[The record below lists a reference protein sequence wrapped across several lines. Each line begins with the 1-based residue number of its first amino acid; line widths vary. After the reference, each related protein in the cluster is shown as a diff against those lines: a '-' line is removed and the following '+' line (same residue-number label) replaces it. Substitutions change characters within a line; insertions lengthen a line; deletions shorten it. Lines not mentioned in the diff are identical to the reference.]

1 MKLARLLFGALLFY
15 VSLPLLGFE
24 PLQLDGTGWQVLSPN
39 TCDNPPVT
47 VENGTPL
54 YTDLKSALLF
64 DAGLSMPL
72 EAESLESMSLF
83 YGTLLSAKLP
93 VSTNS
98 MISELAQALDKDW
111 ESCYLFVRNNIKFTP
126 YKGLLRGPERTLIDR
141 EGNDADQAFLL
152 YALFRACGFSS
163 AETKISYS
171 TADYDQDFRVPLAG
185 GTNDYD
191 AAHWLGLPADG
202 TVSELTNAVT
212 NVLGPSG
219 LFYRFSLGSTPQDS
233 YLCVDHFCVVL
244 QGYPFDPSFKPR
256 KARAASASLL
266 GDMGY
271 SRSNLLVSAGGTI
284 TNGWFVQGLSS
295 VGLSD
300 ELCRMSASLATA
312 WRCENTNG
320 VATAFVG
327 SDEIV
332 PQNLNTDDVYY
343 HGKSYYGYMWDW
355 YSYEWYFSFL
365 DKSNSEKN
373 SYRYQMT
380 VIPGGSFTNNFYL
393 DELGPRTLW
402 ISFTNANG
410 ATYPAAALRLD
421 ETLIGAEGSGA
432 STSLCA
438 TALGVFRPFRY
449 EFKVS
454 GAPYALDRSVT
465 NYYVIP
471 VGFGSNTP
479 EGMREW
485 TAREV
490 ARLKGRGAAEDGPAL
505 RVSVLHSLGQ
515 QWIYQCAAVN
525 TLYAR
530 LGGYQWHSFFEV
542 GISGHE
548 QASFFDFKTGCDYT
562 SRTGEPFFYG
572 GLLFSSALEH
582 GVLDQ
587 ANGPDRLSV
596 STVRVLSLNSSNE
609 IPILLVSSSNWQ
621 TVRTSLVSYTDSD
634 LSYLDGQ
641 IPLGQKFLLPQNGT
655 LTLGQW
661 SGTGFFVYGPKG
673 NGSLLSGGLG
683 GGDSTTFGATLADNI
698 IIDNFQFLNQ
708 LATVQEILSADPVDM
723 RSGAAVIS
731 RTDLAL
737 GGPTPLVWSRHYD
750 SRRKGTD
757 SEVGRGWSQSFQTKI
772 TAHADIEGMTGLGS
786 PAACAASAVAFSV
799 VRDLMSGD
807 ESAQNFMLATLVA
820 DWWAAQLLQSGVT
833 VTADGRYL
841 SFTRLPDGSYEPAPG
856 VTASMSGDTPS
867 GYLLQER
874 LGRAWHFATNGLL
887 TSVQDP
893 SGNNV
898 GLIYDSGTNLVAV
911 TNAFGG
917 RFDLSRSGG
926 RISSVNDSAGRSIS
940 YVYSPD
946 GCLTGVT
953 DVAGYTWK
961 LAYDADGNFI
971 SETTPSGTVTVLNT
985 YNEFGQVTN
994 QLSAAGD
1001 PWRFGYAAGWRS
1013 WEEDPFLNSTHHE
1026 FTPEGRPVR
1035 RVEKDNGISD
1045 FAYDSRGHVV
1055 TNTDML
1061 GRSTVMSFDASN
1073 RLSRVIEAANSQQA
1087 RTNYFSYDTRH
1098 RLAVLT
1104 NALGLATS
1112 FSYDDADRLAAMI
1125 FADGSSVS
1133 NVWSASGL
1141 LTSERRLSPSGAI
1154 VRQTDYSHH
1163 PVSGMPATKTVTG
1176 CGLEAIHE
1184 SYGWDAT
1191 GNLIAHTNANGHA
1204 TYFAYDPRGLLTNTV
1219 DASGAVTRRTY
1230 TPEGRL
1236 HMVTDP
1242 LGRTNIFRWTVA
1254 GELDSVTRPDGTVST
1269 NAYDA
1274 LGNLATF
1281 TDARGR
1287 QLSFERDAMGR
1298 PLRRYTAAWEERF
1311 YYDLAGA
1318 VTARVDAVSVS
1329 TRTVFDALGRATN
1342 QVDGLGL
1349 VWRDSYDPLDR
1360 LTSSTDPRNRV
1371 NQAAYDSLGR
1381 LTASVRPSGATQ
1393 RFGYDSLGNR
1403 TSFTNAQGNVY
1414 TMAFDGLGRMTA
1426 ATNALGMQ
1434 AFRAWYDP
1442 AGNLTNRVDGVSN
1455 EISFQYDALERLT
1468 LRSSASSEERFGYD
1482 SVGNLLSTS
1491 NATAQL
1497 TFGYDV
1503 MDRLMAATNRIS
1515 VSQSSSFE
1523 YPISYKRDSGGLVT
1537 NILYAAGKSVSRSYD
1552 ADGNLTGVKDWLGH
1566 EWTFSYNGA
1575 GRPTGGFSPG
1585 SFTHGF
1591 SYDAAGR
1598 LSGWSVSSITG
1609 RTIARDAAGIRT
1621 RDTVTVGAMP
1631 TLGTDRRA
1639 VNAFDSADKLVS
1651 SSVSYGTNAPI
1662 SETYAYN
1669 LNGSLTNIVSGT
1681 NLAFAATYTEFGQL
1695 SSFAQ
1700 SSTNAFMQLS
1710 YDAIGN
1716 RVVTGDRFWVT
1727 DHADPLKR
1735 PLMECST
1742 NGVVLRYYLWGNGR
1756 LLGFIDSEGALTIAH
1771 SDEQGNVVALTASNG
1786 AVLFTAQYGPHGE
1799 NWGSTGT
1806 NSTPFAW
1813 LGGYGVL
1820 AGSYFSPSDP
1830 NFSLYLTRHRL
1841 YSATLKRFLSS
1852 DPMGLSGGLNL
1863 YAYGEGDPL
1872 SYIDPLGLRG
1882 QSWSD
1887 ILFDNM
1893 LASLGTT
1900 ALGPSALALYYGVN
1914 MQISMANSYY
1924 QNYLFYGG
1932 GMAASLYAAN
1942 ETLNPAV
1949 GALKYGSEAIE
1960 GIGMQYYNSGY
1971 ALSTGDR
1978 WISGGQASVNAVAT
1992 IFIGIAGAK
2001 LAAITGTSKTPSIRT
2016 DITLSGGRSGQNV
2029 KNLIAPKNSIVKG
2042 TGGRVYVTDDKGHV
2056 ILDVTAERVKPVI
2069 PGQGFGPKR
2078 PPTKEELT
2086 WIEKLHGGT
2095 K

>member
-1 MKLARLLFGALLFY
+1 MKLARSSLGALLFY

-24 PLQLDGTGWQVLSPN
+24 PLQLDGTGWQVLSPS
-39 TCDNPPVT
+39 TCANPPVT
-47 VENGTPL
+47 VEKGTPL
-54 YTDLKSALLF
+54 YTDLKSGLLF
-64 DAGLSMPL
+64 DAELSMSL
-72 EAESLESMSLF
+72 EAESLESLSLF

-98 MISELAQALDKDW
+98 MIAELAQALDKDW
-111 ESCYLFVRNNIKFTP
+111 ESCYLFVRNSIKFTP
-126 YKGLLRGPERTLIDR
+126 YKGILRGPERTLIDR
-141 EGNDADQAFLL
+141 EGNDADQALLL

-163 AETKISYS
+163 ADTKICYS
-171 TADYDQDFRVPLAG
+171 TADYDQDFWVPLAG

-191 AAHWLGLPADG
+191 AAHWLGLPPDG
-202 TVSELTNAVT
+202 TVSELTNAIA

-219 LFYRFSLGSTPQDS
+219 LFYRFSQGSTPQDS

-256 KARAASASLL
+256 KARAPSASLL

-271 SRSNLLVSAGGTI
+271 SRSNLLVSAGGTM
-284 TNGWFVQGLSS
+284 TNDWFVQGLSS
-295 VGLSD
+295 GGLSD

-312 WRCENTNG
+312 WRGENSNG

-332 PQNLNTDDVYY
+332 PQDLSTDGSYY
-343 HGKSYYGYMWDW
+343 HGESYYIW
-355 YSYEWYFSFL
+355 YWFENEGYFSFL

-380 VIPGGSFTNNFYL
+380 VIPGGSFTNNFFL

-402 ISFTNANG
+402 ISFTNTNG
-410 ATYPAAALRLD
+410 ATYPAAVLRLD
-421 ETLIGAEGSGA
+421 ETLIGAEASGA

-454 GAPYALDRSVT
+454 GAPYALERSVT

-471 VGFGSNTP
+471 VGFGSNTS

-490 ARLKGRGAAEDGPAL
+490 ARLKGRGASEDDPKL
-505 RVSVLHSLGQ
+505 RVAVLHSLGQ

-548 QASFFDFKTGCDYT
+548 RASFFDFKTGCDYT

-587 ANGPDRLSV
+587 ANGPDRPSV

-621 TVRTSLVSYTDSD
+621 SVRSSLVSYTASD

-661 SGTGFFVYGPKG
+661 SGTGFFAYGPKG

-683 GGDSTTFGATLADNI
+683 GGDPTTLGATLADNI
-698 IIDNFQFLNQ
+698 IIYNFQFLNQ
-708 LATVQEILSADPVDM
+708 SSRVREILSADPVDM

-731 RTDLAL
+731 RSDLSL

-772 TAHADIEGMTGLGS
+772 TTHADIEGMTGLGS

-820 DWWAAQLLQSGVT
+820 DWWASQLLQSGVT

-856 VTASMSGDTPS
+856 VTASMSVDTPS

-874 LGRAWHFATNGLL
+874 LGRAWLFATNGILE
-887 TSVQDP
+887 SVQDP

-898 GLIYDSGTNLVAV
+898 GLVYSDGTTLVAV
-911 TNAFGG
+911 TNTFGG
-917 RFDLSRSGG
+917 RFDLNRSGG
-926 RISSVNDSAGRSIS
+926 RITSVSDNAGHSVS
-940 YVYSPD
+940 YAYSPD

-953 DVAGYTWK
+953 DAAGYTWK

-1001 PWRFGYAAGWRS
+1001 AWRFGYAAGWRS
-1013 WEEDPFLNSTHHE
+1013 WEADPFLNRTHHG
-1026 FTPEGRPVR
+1026 FTAEGRPVR

-1073 RLSRVIEAANSQQA
+1073 RLSRVIEAANTQQA
-1087 RTNYFSYDTRH
+1087 RTNYFSYDSRH
-1098 RLAVLT
+1098 RLTVLT
-1104 NALGLATS
+1104 NALGLATI

-1133 NVWSASGL
+1133 NVWSAIGL
-1141 LTSERRLSPSGAI
+1141 LTSERRLSPSGGI
-1154 VRQTDYSHH
+1154 LRQTDYAHN
-1163 PVSGMPATKTVTG
+1163 PASGMPVTRTVTG
-1176 CGLEAIHE
+1176 DGLETIRE
-1184 SYGWDAT
+1184 SYGWDAA
-1191 GNLIAHTNANGHA
+1191 GNLTIHTNANGHA
-1204 TYFAYDPRGLLTNTV
+1204 TRFAYDPRGLLTNTV
-1219 DASGAVTRRTY
+1219 DASGAGTSRTY

-1236 HMVTDP
+1236 YTVTDP
-1242 LGRTNIFRWTVA
+1242 FSRTSIFRWTTS
-1254 GELDSVTRPDGTVST
+1254 GELASVIRPDGSVIT
-1269 NAYDA
+1269 NAYDV
-1274 LGNLATF
+1274 LGNLAAF

-1298 PLRRYTAAWEERF
+1298 PLRRYTTAWEERF
-1311 YYDLAGA
+1311 HYDLAGA
-1318 VTARVDAVSVS
+1318 VTARVDAASVS
-1329 TRTVFDALGRATN
+1329 TRTVYDALGRATN
-1342 QVDGLGL
+1342 QVDGLGRI
-1349 VWRDSYDPLDR
+1349 WRDSYDPLDR
-1360 LTSSTDPRNRV
+1360 LTSSTDPRSRV
-1371 NQAAYDSLGR
+1371 NQAAYDPLGR
-1381 LTASVRPSGATQ
+1381 QTASVRPSGATQ

-1403 TSFTNAQGNVY
+1403 TSFTNAQGQVY
-1414 TMAFDGLGRMTA
+1414 TMAYDALGRMTA
-1426 ATNALGMQ
+1426 ATNALGVQ
-1434 AFRAWYDP
+1434 AFRALYDP
-1442 AGNLTNRVDGVSN
+1442 VGNLTNRVDGQGN
-1455 EISFQYDALERLT
+1455 EISFQYDVLERLT
-1468 LRSSASSEERFGYD
+1468 LRSSTSSLERFAYD
-1482 SVGNLLSTS
+1482 AIGNLLSAS

-1503 MDRLMAATNRIS
+1503 MDRLIAATNTIH
-1515 VSQSSSFE
+1515 VSPSSSFE
-1523 YPISYKRDSGGLVT
+1523 FPISYKRDSGGLIT

-1552 ADGNLTGVKDWLGH
+1552 ADGNLVGVKDWLGH

-1575 GRPTGGFSPG
+1575 GQPTGGFSPG

-1598 LSGWSVSSITG
+1598 LSGWSVSSIAG
-1609 RTIARDAAGIRT
+1609 RTIERDSAGIRT
-1621 RDTVTVGAMP
+1621 RDTVTVGTMP
-1631 TLGTDRRA
+1631 TLGTNRRA

-1651 SSVSYGTNAPI
+1651 ASVTFGTNAPI
-1662 SETYAYN
+1662 SETYAYD

-1681 NLAFAATYTEFGQL
+1681 NLAFSATYTEFGQL
-1695 SSFAQ
+1695 SAFAQ
-1700 SSTNAFMQLS
+1700 SSTNASTQFS

-1716 RVVTGDRFWVT
+1716 RVVTGDKFWVT

-1756 LLGFIDSEGALTIAH
+1756 LLGFINSEGALTIAH
-1771 SDEQGNVVALTASNG
+1771 SDEQGSVVALTASNG
-1786 AVLFTAQYGPHGE
+1786 AVLHTAHYGPHGE
-1799 NWGSTGT
+1799 SWGVTGT

-1813 LGGYGVL
+1813 LGGHGVL
-1820 AGSYFSPSDP
+1820 AGSYFTLSAP
-1830 NFSLYLTRHRL
+1830 NFALYLTRHRL

-1882 QSWSD
+1882 MSWGGAGSFLSNTFFNSGD
-1887 ILFDNM
+1887 IGNAWELIKGADYTTGNGWGEGLFGSIG
-1893 LASLGTT
+1893 L
-1900 ALGPSALALYYGVN
+1900 LALT
-1914 MQISMANSYY
+1914 A
-1924 QNYLFYGG
+1924 
-1932 GMAASLYAAN
+1932 
-1942 ETLNPAV
+1942 
-1949 GALKYGSEAIE
+1949 
-1960 GIGMQYYNSGY
+1960 
-1971 ALSTGDR
+1971 D
-1978 WISGGQASVNAVAT
+1978 
-1992 IFIGIAGAK
+1992 AGF
-2001 LAAITGTSKTPSIRT
+2001 
-2016 DITLSGGRSGQNV
+2016 N
-2029 KNLIAPKNSIVKG
+2029 
-2042 TGGRVYVTDDKGHV
+2042 
-2056 ILDVTAERVKPVI
+2056 VI
-2069 PGQGFGPKR
+2069 PGAVALKTAVKTGVKDMSEAALKAFV
-2078 PPTKEELT
+2078 KEASGEMLEFSAKHT
-2086 WIEKLHGGT
+2086 DEMIDTAKSLQKASEQTAKDMARQIEKDLGPAARREFHDIKQGGDRT
-2095 K
+2095 LQELKDDAGGVYEGTGKVPPRWMQ

>member
-1 MKLARLLFGALLFY
+1 MSAESIASMSLLFGT
-15 VSLPLLGFE
+15 S
-24 PLQLDGTGWQVLSPN
+24 
-39 TCDNPPVT
+39 
-47 VENGTPL
+47 
-54 YTDLKSALLF
+54 
-64 DAGLSMPL
+64 
-72 EAESLESMSLF
+72 
-83 YGTLLSAKLP
+83 LSANLP

-98 MISELAQALDKDW
+98 LIAELVKALDYDGTL
-111 ESCYLFVRNNIKFTP
+111 CYLFVRDNIKFTP
-126 YKGLLRGPERTLIDR
+126 YKGILRGPERTLIDR
-141 EGNDADQAFLL
+141 EGNDADQALLL
-152 YALFRACGFSS
+152 YVLLRECGFSP
-163 AETKISYS
+163 ELRYS
-171 TADYDQDFRVPLAG
+171 VHDFNGRFRVPLTG
-185 GTNDYD
+185 GENDYD
-191 AAHWLGLPADG
+191 AAHWLGLPEDG
-202 TVSELTNAVT
+202 TVTELTNAIHRI
-212 NVLGPSG
+212 LSPSG
-219 LFYRFSLGSTPQDS
+219 LTFGFSIGSTPAESQ
-233 YLCVDHFCVVL
+233 LAVEHFCVYIPWPYQIWL
-244 QGYPFDPSFKPR
+244 DPSLKPR
-256 KARAASASLL
+256 KIQLARETLPV
-266 GDMGY
+266 DMGY
-271 SRSNLLVSAGGTI
+271 SRSNFLSCAGGTF
-284 TNGWFVQGLSS
+284 TNGWFVQGLSAIS
-295 VGLSD
+295 LSE
-300 ELCRMSASLATA
+300 ELCRLSSNITAA
-312 WRCENTNG
+312 WRGTDTNS
-320 VATAFVG
+320 VASSFIG
-327 SDEIV
+327 SDVIV
-332 PQNLNTDDVYY
+332 PQDFNTDDSYFHGFFYY
-343 HGKSYYGYMWDW
+343 AYPSNFLIAASSY
-355 YSYEWYFSFL
+355 
-365 DKSNSEKN
+365 KN
-373 SYRYQMT
+373 KFRYQMT
-380 VIPGGSFTNNFYL
+380 TIVGGSSTNTCYL

-402 ISFTNANG
+402 ISFTNDPG
-410 ATYPAAALRLD
+410 YTYPKAEVMLDDAVIGLEAA
-421 ETLIGAEGSGA
+421 GS

-438 TALGVFRPFRY
+438 SAIGVFRPYAFTN
-449 EFKVS
+449 FAVSVS
-454 GAPYALDRSVT
+454 GYALERSVT

-490 ARLKGRGAAEDGPAL
+490 ARLKGRGAPEDDPKL
-505 RVSVLHSLGQ
+505 RVAVLHSLGQ

-542 GISGHE
+542 GITGHE
-548 QASFFDFKTGCDYT
+548 RASFFDFKTGCDYT

-587 ANGPDRLSV
+587 ANGPDRPSV

-723 RSGAAVIS
+723 RSGSAVIS

-926 RISSVNDSAGRSIS
+926 RISSVSDSAGRAIS
-940 YVYSPD
+940 YVYSPE

-1013 WEEDPFLNSTHHE
+1013 WEEDPFLNRTHHE

-1061 GRSTVMSFDASN
+1061 GRSTVMSFDVSN
-1073 RLSRVIEAANSQQA
+1073 RLSRVVEAANTQQA
-1087 RTNYFSYDTRH
+1087 RTNFFSYDSRH

-1141 LTSERRLSPSGAI
+1141 LTSERRLSPSGGI
-1154 VRQTDYSHH
+1154 LRQTDYSHH
-1163 PVSGMPATKTVTG
+1163 PDSGMPAIKTVTG
-1176 CGLEAIHE
+1176 AGLDAIHE
-1184 SYGWDAT
+1184 SYGWDAS

-1204 TYFAYDPRGLLTNTV
+1204 TYFAYDPRGFLTNTV

-1230 TPEGRL
+1230 TPESRL
-1236 HMVTDP
+1236 HTVTDP

-1254 GELDSVTRPDGTVST
+1254 GELDSITRPDGTVST

-1287 QLSFERDAMGR
+1287 QLSFDRDAMGR
-1298 PLRRYTAAWEERF
+1298 TLRRYTTAWEERF

-1318 VTARVDAVSVS
+1318 VTARVDAASVL

-1342 QVDGLGL
+1342 QVDGLGRA
-1349 VWRDSYDPLDR
+1349 WRDSYDPLDR
-1360 LTSSTDPRNRV
+1360 LTAATDPRNRV
-1371 NQAAYDSLGR
+1371 NQAAYDPLGR

-1414 TMAFDGLGRMTA
+1414 TMAFDALGRMTA
-1426 ATNALGMQ
+1426 ATNALGVQ

-1442 AGNLTNRVDGVSN
+1442 AGNLTNRVDGEGN
-1455 EISFQYDALERLT
+1455 EISFQYDVLERLT
-1468 LRSSASSEERFGYD
+1468 LRSSASCEERFGYD
-1482 SVGNLLSTS
+1482 AVGNLITAS
-1491 NATAQL
+1491 NATARL
-1497 TFGYDV
+1497 AFDYDL
-1503 MDRLMAATNRIS
+1503 MDRLVAATNTIQ
-1515 VSQSSSFE
+1515 VSPTSSFE
-1523 YPISYKRDSGGLVT
+1523 FPIAYKRDSGGLVT

-1566 EWTFSYNGA
+1566 EWTFSYNGS
-1575 GRPTGGFSPG
+1575 GQPTGGFSPG
-1585 SFTHGF
+1585 SFTHDF

-1609 RTIARDAAGIRT
+1609 RTIERDSAGIRT
-1621 RDTVTVGAMP
+1621 RDTVTVGTMP

-1651 SSVSYGTNAPI
+1651 ASVTYGTNAPI

-1681 NLAFAATYTEFGQL
+1681 NLAFSATYTEFGQL
-1695 SSFAQ
+1695 SAFAQ
-1700 SSTNAFMQLS
+1700 SSTNAFTQFS

-1716 RVVTGDRFWVT
+1716 RVVTGDKFWVT

-1771 SDEQGNVVALTASNG
+1771 SDEQGSVVGLTAANG
-1786 AVLFTAQYGPHGE
+1786 AILFTAHYGPHGE

-1813 LGGYGVL
+1813 LGGHGVFSS
-1820 AGSYFSPSDP
+1820 SYFTLSPSP
-1830 NFSLYLTRHRL
+1830 FTLYLTRHRL

-1852 DPMGLSGGLNL
+1852 DPIGLEGGLNL

-1882 QSWSD
+1882 ASLEALNEFNRTHPNCPSLGMTDMSFD
-1887 ILFDNM
+1887 IIAALVPFKLPALKNLFGK
-1893 LASLGTT
+1893 LLGTT
-1900 ALGPSALALYYGVN
+1900 VDDAARYADNVVSSTVDDVARYADDALEVTSTSLKAP
-1914 MQISMANSYY
+1914 
-1924 QNYLFYGG
+1924 
-1932 GMAASLYAAN
+1932 ASNFTRLEARLIQSPEKIAELAAN
-1942 ETLNPAV
+1942 MKINGWQ
-1949 GALKYGSEAIE
+1949 GAPISVFENNGTKYILDGHHRVAAARIAGIE
-1960 GIGMQYYNSGY
+1960 VQYN
-1971 ALSTGDR
+1971 L
-1978 WISGGQASVNAVAT
+1978 IQAS
-1992 IFIGIAGAK
+1992 K
-2001 LAAITGTSKTPSIRT
+2001 LSSFGYKSLDDVIWAAAEA
-2016 DITLSGGRSGQNV
+2016 GGR
-2029 KNLIAPKNSIVKG
+2029 
-2042 TGGRVYVTDDKGHV
+2042 
-2056 ILDVTAERVKPVI
+2056 
-2069 PGQGFGPKR
+2069 
-2078 PPTKEELT
+2078 
-2086 WIEKLHGGT
+2086 
-2095 K
+2095 

>member
-1 MKLARLLFGALLFY
+1 MKFARLSLGALLFY

-24 PLQLDGTGWQVLSPN
+24 ALQLDGTGWQVLSPS
-39 TCDNPPVT
+39 TCGNPPVT
-47 VENGTPL
+47 VNPRVPLDASLPPLDFLEN
-54 YTDLKSALLF
+54 DLFMQMS
-64 DAGLSMPL
+64 S
-72 EAESLESMSLF
+72 ESLSSMSLF
-83 YGTLLSAKLP
+83 YGSLLSTNIPASSN
-93 VSTNS
+93 STV
-98 MISELAQALDKDW
+98 SELARGLGTNW
-111 ESCYLFVRNNIKFTP
+111 VSCYLFVRDNIKFTP
-126 YKGLLRGPERTLIDR
+126 YKGILRGPERTLIDR
-141 EGNDADQAFLL
+141 EGNDADQALLL
-152 YALFRACGFSS
+152 YALLRECGFSTS
-163 AETKISYS
+163 QARICYFSMDTSMVWF
-171 TADYDQDFRVPLAG
+171 AQDFCVPLAG
-185 GTNDYD
+185 GVNEYD
-191 AAHWLGLPADG
+191 AAHWFGLPEDG
-202 TVSELTNAVT
+202 TVDELTNALYK
-212 NVLGPSG
+212 VLSPSG
-219 LFYRFSLGSTPQDS
+219 VPFGFDLGSTPQTS
-233 YLCVDHFCVVL
+233 YLYVEHFCVKL
-244 QGYPFDPSFKPR
+244 GTILLDPSFKPR
-256 KARAASASLL
+256 KIRLPSVSLL
-266 GDMGY
+266 SDMSY
-271 SRSNLLVSAGGTI
+271 TRSNLLDKASGTS

-295 VGLSD
+295 EEITT
-300 ELCRMSASLATA
+300 ELCRMSANLSAV
-312 WRCENTNG
+312 WRDSDTNG
-320 VATAFVG
+320 VASAFVG

-332 PQNLNTDDVYY
+332 QQDLATDTSYY
-343 HGKSYYGYMWDW
+343 HGYSYWVYYGYWWNFLNETD
-355 YSYEWYFSFL
+355 SF
-365 DKSNSEKN
+365 KN
-373 SYRYQMT
+373 KYRYLMKAI
-380 VIPGGSFTNNFYL
+380 VGGSFTNNIYL

-402 ISFTNANG
+402 VSFTNASP
-410 ATYPAAALRLD
+410 YPKAVLMLD
-421 ETLIGAEGSGA
+421 STAIGAETSGS

-438 TALGVFRPFRY
+438 TAIGVFRPYAFTN
-449 EFKVS
+449 FAVS
-454 GAPYALDRSVT
+454 AAAYALERSVT

-471 VGFGSNTP
+471 VGFGSTTP

-485 TAREV
+485 TAQEV
-490 ARLKGRGAAEDGPAL
+490 ARLKGRGAAEDDPRL

-548 QASFFDFKTGCDYT
+548 RASFFDFKTGCDYT

-587 ANGPDRLSV
+587 ANGPDRPSV

-621 TVRTSLVSYTDSD
+621 SVRSSLVSYTASD

-661 SGTGFFVYGPKG
+661 SGTGFFAYGPKG

-683 GGDSTTFGATLADNI
+683 GGDPTTLGATLADNI
-698 IIDNFQFLNQ
+698 IIYNFQFLNQ
-708 LATVQEILSADPVDM
+708 SSRVREILSADPVDM

-731 RTDLAL
+731 RSDLSL

-757 SEVGRGWSQSFQTKI
+757 NEVGRGWSQSFQTKI
-772 TAHADIEGMTGLGS
+772 TTHADIEGMTGLGS

-820 DWWAAQLLQSGVT
+820 DWWASQLLQSGVT

-856 VTASMSGDTPS
+856 VTASMSVDTPS

-926 RISSVNDSAGRSIS
+926 RISSVSDSAGRSVS

-953 DVAGYTWK
+953 DAAGYAWK
-961 LAYDADGNFI
+961 VAYDADGNFI

-1001 PWRFGYAAGWRS
+1001 AWRFGYAAGWRS
-1013 WEEDPFLNSTHHE
+1013 WEEDPFLNRTHHG
-1026 FTPEGRPVR
+1026 FTAEGRPVQ

-1055 TNTDML
+1055 TNIDTL

-1073 RLSRVIEAANSQQA
+1073 RLSRVIEAANTQQA

-1133 NVWSASGL
+1133 NVWSAKGL
-1141 LTSERRLSPSGAI
+1141 FTSERRLSPSGGI
-1154 VRQTDYSHH
+1154 LRQTDYAHDPS
-1163 PVSGMPATKTVTG
+1163 SGMPVTRTVTG
-1176 CGLEAIHE
+1176 VGLETIRE
-1184 SYGWDAT
+1184 SYGWDAV
-1191 GNLIAHTNANGHA
+1191 GNLTIHTNANGHA

-1219 DASGAVTRRTY
+1219 DASGAGTSRTY

-1236 HMVTDP
+1236 YTVTDP
-1242 LGRTNIFRWTVA
+1242 FSRTSIFRWTTS
-1254 GELDSVTRPDGTVST
+1254 GELASVIRPDGSVIT
-1269 NAYDA
+1269 NAYDV
-1274 LGNLATF
+1274 LGNLAAF

-1298 PLRRYTAAWEERF
+1298 PLRRYTTAWEERF
-1311 YYDLAGA
+1311 HYDLAGA
-1318 VTARVDAVSVS
+1318 VTARVDAASVS
-1329 TRTVFDALGRATN
+1329 MRTVYDTLGRATN
-1342 QVDGLGL
+1342 QVDGLGRI
-1349 VWRDSYDPLDR
+1349 WRDSYDPLDR
-1360 LTSSTDPRNRV
+1360 LTSSTDPRSRV
-1371 NQAAYDSLGR
+1371 NQAAYDPLGR
-1381 LTASVRPSGATQ
+1381 QTSSVRPSGATQ

-1403 TSFTNAQGNVY
+1403 TSFTNAQGHVY
-1414 TMAFDGLGRMTA
+1414 TMAYDALGRMTA
-1426 ATNALGMQ
+1426 ATNALGVR
-1434 AFRAWYDP
+1434 AFETWYDP
-1442 AGNLTNRVDGVSN
+1442 VGNITNRVDSEGN
-1455 EISFQYDALERLT
+1455 QISFQYDVLERLT
-1468 LRSSASSEERFGYD
+1468 LRASASSEERFGYD
-1482 SVGNLLSTS
+1482 AVGNLLAAS

-1497 TFGYDV
+1497 TFGYDLMV
-1503 MDRLMAATNRIS
+1503 RLIAATNTVQ
-1515 VSQSSSFE
+1515 VSPSSSFDF
-1523 YPISYKRDSGGLVT
+1523 PIAYKRDSGGLIT
-1537 NILYAAGKSVSRSYD
+1537 NILYAAGKAVSRDYD
-1552 ADGNLTGVKDWLGH
+1552 ADGNLVGVKDWLGH
-1566 EWTFSYNGA
+1566 EWTFTYNGA
-1575 GRPTGGFSPG
+1575 GQPTGGFSPG

-1591 SYDAAGR
+1591 SYDGAGR
-1598 LSGWSVSSITG
+1598 LSGWSVSSIAG
-1609 RTIARDAAGIRT
+1609 RTIERDTAGIRI
-1621 RDTVTVGAMP
+1621 RDTVTVGTMP
-1631 TLGTDRRA
+1631 TLATDRKA
-1639 VNAFDSADKLVS
+1639 VNVFDASDKLVS
-1651 SSVSYGTNAPI
+1651 ASVTYGTNAPI
-1662 SETYAYN
+1662 AETYGYD
-1669 LNGSLTNIVSGT
+1669 LNGSMTNIVSGT

-1695 SSFAQ
+1695 ASFAQ
-1700 SSTNAFMQLS
+1700 SSTNAFSQFS
-1710 YDAIGN
+1710 YDPLGN
-1716 RVVTGDRFWVT
+1716 RVLTGDRIWVT

-1742 NGVVLRYYLWGNGR
+1742 NGVVLCYYLWGNGR
-1756 LLGFIDSEGALTIAH
+1756 LLGFIDSEGSLTVAH

-1786 AVLFTAQYGPHGE
+1786 AVLHTAHYGPHGE
-1799 NWGSTGT
+1799 NWGTTGT
-1806 NSTPFAW
+1806 NATPFAW
-1813 LGGYGVL
+1813 LGGHGVL
-1820 AGSYFSPSDP
+1820 AGSYFSLSTSC
-1830 NFSLYLTRHRL
+1830 FSLYLTRHRL

-1852 DPMGLSGGLNL
+1852 DPMGLAGGLNL

-1882 QSWSD
+1882 ENGVIYSVARLPDGDLPYGFTPYYITDDPYQVPLVYFCNVFST
-1887 ILFDNM
+1887 IFNEG
-1893 LASLGTT
+1893 A
-1900 ALGPSALALYYGVN
+1900 ALINFGFETFALNPNDPSAPYIAATVMFAPAIKMVQSTSMGLTSADWFRTGRTLVPNQIVYGPGTKGATVVN
-1914 MQISMANSYY
+1914 WS
-1924 QNYLFYGG
+1924 LKGG
-1932 GMAASLYAAN
+1932 GGRLPFHYH
-1942 ETLNPAV
+1942 
-1949 GALKYGSEAIE
+1949 IH
-1960 GIGMQYYNSGY
+1960 QYNWYKPW
-1971 ALSTGDR
+1971 T
-1978 WISGGQASVNAVAT
+1978 WFTQ
-1992 IFIGIAGAK
+1992 
-2001 LAAITGTSKTPSIRT
+2001 TP
-2016 DITLSGGRSGQNV
+2016 
-2029 KNLIAPKNSIVKG
+2029 
-2042 TGGRVYVTDDKGHV
+2042 
-2056 ILDVTAERVKPVI
+2056 ILR
-2069 PGQGFGPKR
+2069 
-2078 PPTKEELT
+2078 
-2086 WIEKLHGGT
+2086 
-2095 K
+2095 